1 MSDDD
6 VPIAPPSEANAA
18 LFDARYRWVILF
30 ALQWLREVPEVDLD
44 DPDQLDAA
52 YHFASTFV
60 QAYCRERRLGAKL
73 DPMRV
78 SAVAG
83 SKVARATVLDLL
95 LDWRASR
102 STTPS
107 CWDFL
112 ATEGAAAR
120 IEKALRSRD
129 ASLDPAEI
137 DRLAREKRKGFAQ
150 SFGVEARITDAHV
163 SAAGEVRVALAF
175 EQDIAIG
182 AGDLADLAINGVPL
196 PGARLDDVRRVE
208 DGSVKVA
215 ARIVASAPA
224 TSVSTLRSLP
234 MTVEATTADGVRVE
248 AFKARAGVTE
258 RPSAAGG
265 GSS

>member
-6 VPIAPPSEANAA
+6 LATAPPSEAEAA
-18 LFDARYRWVILF
+18 LFDARYRWVLLF

-44 DPDQLDAA
+44 EPEQLDAA

-60 QAYCRERRLGAKL
+60 QAYCRERRLDAKL

-83 SKVARATVLDLL
+83 SKVTRATVLDLL
-95 LDWRASR
+95 LDWTRSRAE
-102 STTPS
+102 TPS

-112 ATEGAAAR
+112 ATEGARAR

-150 SFGVEARITDAHV
+150 TFGVQARITEAHV
-163 SAAGEVRVALAF
+163 SAAGEVRVRVAF
-175 EQDIAIG
+175 EQDIALA

-196 PGARLDDVRRVE
+196 PGARLDEVRRVE
-208 DGSVKVA
+208 DGGVKAA
-215 ARIVASAPA
+215 ARIVATAPA
-224 TSVSTLRSLP
+224 AAVSALRSLP

-248 AFKARAGVTE
+248 AFKARATTME

-265 GSS
+265 SS